1 MTSQIRRT
9 AEQLATRRLA
19 ANLGPDALRDS
30 PPGYTY
36 DPRDNLIYTVSED
49 DFWSD
54 LEDGAGGQLIES
66 ASAPPK
72 FCAACSS
79 AALAVNTFGP
89 FRHRPEHLSL
99 LGMSGFQEFQF
110 EKQLPTGLQGT
121 PPHLDAFAV
130 AGGHVVCIESKFLEP
145 LAEQDARFPAA
156 YAAAV
161 EQLAEEPW
169 AVMYRSLIAA
179 PRRFHRLDAAQ
190 LVRHYLGMRNS
201 LSAVFEQVT
210 LCYLYW
216 EPSDAH
222 RIPEF
227 LAHRAEVAAFA
238 EAVSGSSV
246 SFTALTY
253 PSLWA
258 EWERTASWP
267 DAAEHVGLLRQRY
280 QFPLLG

>member
-9 AEQLATRRLA
+9 AEQLATRRLM
-19 ANLGPDALRDS
+19 ANLAPDAMRDS

-54 LEDGAGGQLIES
+54 LEHGAGAHLIET

-99 LGMSGFQEFQF
+99 LGESGFQEFQF

-130 AGGHVVCIESKFLEP
+130 AGDRVACIESKFLEP

-161 EQLAEEPW
+161 EQLAEAPW
-169 AVMYRSLIAA
+169 AAMYRSLIAA

-201 LSAVFEQVT
+201 LSASFRQVT
-210 LCYLYW
+210 LLYLFW
-216 EPSDAH
+216 EPTDAERVPEFVAH
-222 RIPEF
+222 RS
-227 LAHRAEVAAFA
+227 EVAEFA

-246 SFTALTY
+246 TFTALTY
-253 PSLWA
+253 QSLWA
-258 EWERTASWP
+258 EWEQSDPWP
-267 DAAEHVGLLRQRY
+267 EAAEHVRLLRQRY
-280 QFPLLG
+280 EYPLLG